1 MFTTLSF
8 VFRKQSG
15 ISKKSLLWLLTFFSL
30 LPTQTN
36 AQTITSVADSTGT
49 IVNRNGNRIDIT
61 GGSLSGDNKNLFHSF
76 SQFGLSSEQIA
87 NFISNPNIRNI
98 LGRVTGGDASFINGL
113 IQVTGGNSNLYL
125 INPAGIIFGSK
136 AQLNVPAS
144 FTATTATGIGFG
156 DNNWFKSTGK
166 NNYAA
171 LVGTPNVFNFNVAQP
186 GSIIN
191 AGNLAV
197 GEGENLALIG
207 GNVINNGT
215 IRAPGG
221 NIVIAAVPGSS
232 KVRISQPGQ
241 LLSLEVDPN
250 SATNSASSLA
260 QLITGGSV
268 SEATGITVNNTGEIV
283 LTSSGVSVP
292 VSPGMAIAS
301 GTLDVSNQVPPLA
314 PPSKEG
320 GLNQVPPLASPSK
333 GVGGKVT
340 ILGDQVAIVGAN
352 INASGINGGGTVL
365 IGGDY
370 LGKGKVPNAS
380 RTFVSQD
387 SLLNADAIVN
397 GDGGKVI
404 VWSDNT
410 TRFLGKITARGGR
423 ESGNGGFV
431 ETSSKN
437 QLDVTGAKVD
447 AGVSNGFVGTW
458 LLDPLNIIVQAG
470 GTATLAQVTNAA
482 DITSTSI
489 IDPAL
494 INNATANV
502 VLAASNNITF
512 ANPVSL
518 TNANVGLTA
527 NAGNSITVNQ
537 NIATNNG
544 AVAIN
549 APNVNLNAIV
559 TTGTALITGT
569 ANTINVGT
577 AGRIQNA
584 VDLAT
589 TGANINLAAGT
600 FTDPTSI
607 TINKSLRLNGSRT
620 GNTIVSGNNIHHVF
634 DITGGEVTLDRLTI
648 ANGNAGNLNGGG
660 LNFNSPGTLNITSS
674 TIRNNSANQGGGIY
688 SGNTGT
694 ITITNSTL
702 SSNFASGDGGGIY
715 ATDNSR
721 VNVRNSTIS
730 NNSTNG
736 DGGAVYIYFAASA
749 NLSNVTVTNNTA
761 DVDNN
766 GFGDG
771 GGLVASGNI
780 YGFSLNNSIVAGNFD
795 TPRNA
800 GKGDIFPDV
809 FGSFSD
815 QGNNLIGTTYGNCIN
830 IPDGALCGSFYQASS
845 IFGTNA
851 NPINPK
857 LGPLADNGGPTQTY
871 ALLAGSPAI
880 NAGNS
885 TETDQRGLTRKGIG
899 DIGGYERG
907 NPANIVVTGG
917 ASQSTTVNTAY
928 STPLQVKVT
937 DAVGGT
943 LDGVNVS
950 FATPASGASGGF
962 TGATNITTNTQGI
975 ATAPSLTAN
984 TIAGDFIATGS
995 FAGVTNPANFTLVN
1009 NPGATSTFRVAD
1021 FPSPTTAG
1029 VPQNFT
1035 VTALDSFG
1043 NTTPAY
1049 NGTVKFTSS
1058 DAASTLPVNS
1068 TLSNGTGSFSSTP
1081 NTVGTFSIAATD
1093 TAIANITGTQSGIVV
1108 NQVPP
1113 TPVPL
1118 PVSLPPTSVTTTP
1131 VITTSVITTPV
1142 ITTLV
1147 ITTSATTTPV
1157 TPTRVT
1163 TAPVLPELE
1172 TSPKPQELPTFVS
1185 TSSVLACTFSDDKAL
1200 SPVKNIL
1207 PNIVSYLNTNG
1218 GSLSISMKELL
1229 SSCDQDLIALP
1240 GNQNLLKRQI
1250 LTLVREEIGT
1260 EYLQL
1265 INIRFATVAGQAKV
1279 IVDVAKSPIPA
1290 LIKQ

>member
-1 MFTTLSF
+1 MFTMLSF
-8 VFRKQSG
+8 VFKKQSG

-30 LPTQTN
+30 LPTKTN
-36 AQTITSVADSTGT
+36 AQTITPVTDGTGT

-125 INPAGIIFGSK
+125 INPAGIILGSK

-156 DNNWFKSTGK
+156 DNNWFKSTGT

-197 GEGENLALIG
+197 GEGKNLALIG

-215 IRAPGG
+215 IRAPRG
-221 NIVIAAVPGSS
+221 NIVIAAVPASG

-283 LTSSGVSVP
+283 LTSSVVSLP

-301 GTLDVSNQVPPLA
+301 GTLDVS
-314 PPSKEG
+314 
-320 GLNQVPPLASPSK
+320 NQVPPLASPSK

-340 ILGDQVAIVGAN
+340 ILGDQVAIIGAN

-370 LGKGKVPNAS
+370 LGKGTVPNAS

-387 SLLNADAIVN
+387 SLINADAIVN

-410 TRFLGKITARGGR
+410 TRFLGKITARGGH

-447 AGVSNGFVGTW
+447 TGVINGFVGTW

-470 GTATLAQVTNAA
+470 GTATLAQVANAA
-482 DITSTSI
+482 DTTSTSI
-489 IDPAL
+489 IDPAV

-512 ANPVSL
+512 ASPVSL
-518 TNANVGLTA
+518 TTANVGLTA
-527 NAGNSITVNQ
+527 NAGNLVTVNQ

-584 VDLAT
+584 VDVAA

-607 TINKSLRLNGSRT
+607 TINKSLTLNGSRT
-620 GNTIVSGNNIHHVF
+620 GNTIVSGNNVHRVF
-634 DITGGEVTLDRLTI
+634 DITEGEVTLDRLTI

-660 LNFNSPGTLNITSS
+660 LNFNSPGTLNITNS
-674 TIRNNSANQGGGIY
+674 TIRNNSANEGGGIY

-771 GGLVASGNI
+771 GGLVAAGNI

-830 IPDGALCGSFYQASS
+830 IPNGALCGSFYQASS

-857 LGPLADNGGPTQTY
+857 LGPLADNGGPTQTH

-885 TETDQRGLTRKGIG
+885 TGTDQRGLTRAGIG

-950 FATPASGASGGF
+950 FATPASGASGSF
-962 TGATNITTNTQGI
+962 TGAPSITTNTQGI

-995 FAGVTNPANFTLVN
+995 VAGVTNPANFTLVN

-1035 VTALDSFG
+1035 VTAFDSFG
-1043 NTTPAY
+1043 NTTSAY

-1058 DAASTLPVNS
+1058 DAASTLPANS
-1068 TLSNGTGSFSSTP
+1068 ILSNGTGSFSITP

-1093 TAIANITGTQSGIVV
+1093 TAIASITGTQSGIVV

-1118 PVSLPPTSVTTTP
+1118 PTPVTPIPVTPTPVTPTPVTPTPVTPTPVTTTTSVTTTP
-1131 VITTSVITTPV
+1131 V
-1142 ITTLV
+1142 
-1147 ITTSATTTPV
+1147 TTTI
-1157 TPTRVT
+1157 
-1163 TAPVLPELE
+1163 PVLPELE

-1218 GSLSISMKELL
+1218 GSLSISMNELL

-1265 INIRFATVAGQAKV
+1265 INIRFATVAGKAKV